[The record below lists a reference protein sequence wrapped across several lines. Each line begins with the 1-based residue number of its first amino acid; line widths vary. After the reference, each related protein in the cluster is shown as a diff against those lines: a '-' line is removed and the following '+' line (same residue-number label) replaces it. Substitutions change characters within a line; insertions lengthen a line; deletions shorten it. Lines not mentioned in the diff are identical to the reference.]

1 MPLDLNQL
9 HLSGQEYIVIQDLQ
23 MLKRDYL
30 EEKTMNY
37 TLEPSEAL
45 WVFTK
50 YWNVALKSLGQ
61 RIFDKTNQFWSPTTT
76 PTSTYCKD
84 EGFSG
89 TRH

>member
-9 HLSGQEYIVIQDLQ
+9 HLCGQGYIVIQDLQ

-45 WVFTK
+45 RVFTK
-50 YWNVALKSLGQ
+50 YWNVALKSLHQGGD
-61 RIFDKTNQFWSPTTT
+61 FWNQNDSFLNLNDRKSKRPN
-76 PTSTYCKD
+76 
-84 EGFSG
+84 
-89 TRH
+89 H